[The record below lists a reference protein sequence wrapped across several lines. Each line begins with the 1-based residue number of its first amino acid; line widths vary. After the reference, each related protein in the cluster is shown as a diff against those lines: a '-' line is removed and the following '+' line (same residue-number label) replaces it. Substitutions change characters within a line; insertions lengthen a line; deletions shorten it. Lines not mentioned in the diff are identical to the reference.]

1 MMKSMKAL
9 FRSFTAALL
18 AGAAA
23 AAALDAAAQ
32 SYPARPV
39 HIVVPFPPSGAA
51 DLLTRALG
59 KKLTESWGQ
68 PVVADN
74 RPGAGGNIGAEAVA
88 RSAADGHT
96 LLMAAVTTHAVSMS
110 LYAKLGYD
118 LEKDLVPVSLV
129 ANVPHILVAH
139 PSVPGKDLG
148 ELIAFLKAQ
157 GGKVNF
163 ASQGNGTLSHL
174 EFELM
179 KSMAGFSASHV
190 PYKGSAP
197 AMTDLLAGNVA
208 LLFDSIPS
216 ALPQVRAGKL
226 RGIGVASS
234 RRSPVLPDLPTLS
247 EAGLSGFA
255 ADNWFGV
262 MAPAG
267 TPEPVVAKL
276 SAEIVKAL
284 ESPEV
289 KEIVARQGGELM
301 GSTPREMAAQIRGDR
316 EKWGQVVRE
325 SGARIE

>member
-1 MMKSMKAL
+1 MRNLFHAVAL
-9 FRSFTAALL
+9 ALL
-18 AGAAA
+18 ACAFSLAS
-23 AAALDAAAQ
+23 AQ
-32 SYPARPV
+32 PYPSRPV
-39 HIVVPFPPSGAA
+39 HIIVPFPPAGAA

-59 KKLTESWGQ
+59 RKLSESWGQ
-68 PVVADN
+68 PVIAEN
-74 RPGAGGNIGAEAVA
+74 RPGAGGNIGAEAA
-88 RSAADGHT
+88 AKSAPDGHT
-96 LLMAAVTTHAVSMS
+96 LLMGAVTTHAVSMG

-139 PSVPGKDLG
+139 PAVPAKNLA
-148 ELIAFLKAQ
+148 EVIAWLKSQ

-179 KSMAGFSASHV
+179 KSMGGFSANHI

-197 AMTDLLAGNVA
+197 AMTDLLAGSVS

-216 ALPQVRAGKL
+216 SLPQVRAGKL

-234 RRSPVLPDLPTLS
+234 GRSPVLPELPTLS
-247 EAGLSGFA
+247 EAGLAGFS
-255 ADNWFGV
+255 ADSWFGI

-267 TPEPVVAKL
+267 TPREVIAKL
-276 SAEIVKAL
+276 NADVQKSL
-284 ESPEV
+284 DSPEV
-289 KEIVARQGGELM
+289 RDIIARQGGEVM
-301 GSTPREMAAQIRGDR
+301 GSTPEQMAAQIRNDR
-316 EKWGQVVRE
+316 QKWGRVIRE